1 MSLPKK
7 IEITGGFSIVPNGVG
22 GSGYWNLKTGAAPN
36 GYQPA
41 YNDGDLTF
49 PNHSTSLGLSDLSLV
64 VSTGTIY
71 INQYDNSITDQVS
84 LLSSLIGN
92 SGTIQFSQ
100 GGNSITFNFQSD
112 TFKSGPFGSN
122 LSYYWDTQVGG
133 PGGLSP
139 NNLTYNNS
147 VGNTTFSDGPVQ
159 ITIVI

>member
-1 MSLPKK
+1 VV
-7 IEITGGFSIVPNGVG
+7 VPQ
-22 GSGYWNLKTGAAPN
+22 SC
-36 GYQPA
+36 
-41 YNDGDLTF
+41 
-49 PNHSTSLGLSDLSLV
+49 
-64 VSTGTIY
+64 IY
-71 INQYDNSITDQVS
+71 INQYDNSITDQAS

-112 TFKSGPFGSN
+112 TFSSFNFGSN
-122 LSYYWDTQVGG
+122 LSYYWDAYQGG